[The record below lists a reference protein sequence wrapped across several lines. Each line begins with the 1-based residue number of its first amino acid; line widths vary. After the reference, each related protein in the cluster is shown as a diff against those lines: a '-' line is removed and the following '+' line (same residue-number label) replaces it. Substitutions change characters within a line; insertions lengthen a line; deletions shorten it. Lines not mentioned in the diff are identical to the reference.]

1 MKLCRPEPA
10 ERAIQNAIAAT
21 LRYHG
26 WMVVRFN
33 GGGFTDAR
41 GKYVK
46 NYIVYGMNAACGF
59 PDLAAF
65 KGDPATGEARVLLI
79 EVKTRTGKLSDK
91 QERFHRFAALFGVR
105 VHVLRDADGVEEI
118 L

>member
-46 NYIVYGMNAACGF
+46 NYIIYGMNAACGF

-65 KGDPATGEARVLLI
+65 KDDRFLLI
-79 EVKTRTGKLSDK
+79 EVKTRTGKLSDQ
-91 QERFHRFAALFGVR
+91 QERFHRFAALLGVR
-105 VHVLRDADGVEEI
+105 VHVLRNASEVEGI